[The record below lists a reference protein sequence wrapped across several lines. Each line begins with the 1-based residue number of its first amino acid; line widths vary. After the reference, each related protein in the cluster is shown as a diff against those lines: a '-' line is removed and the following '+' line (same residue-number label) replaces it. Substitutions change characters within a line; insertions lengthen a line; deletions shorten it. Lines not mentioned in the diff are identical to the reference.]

1 MQNIVEHEDIIY
13 IPIMN
18 GLCLMGVSE
27 NFNKTSVTIPKEI
40 NSERVLVIE
49 DSAFMG
55 LCTLENISLPSTIE
69 RIGAKAF
76 YNCTSLQEVI
86 FRQCPYN
93 KEVEVGAL
101 AFSNCGSLKSIN
113 RYVLLTGQFA
123 FRDCRNLSMIATVGV
138 IPRGSFA
145 GNFSLKDVYLFSE
158 PDETSIEIENG
169 AFEKCSKITSLFVDR
184 NKNVQFSSEELDV
197 FQNATIYC
205 TMDCNLAEL
214 IYSGYRVLYR

>member
-1 MQNIVEHEDIIY
+1 MNNIFEHEDIIY
-13 IPIMN
+13 IPILN
-18 GLCLMGVSE
+18 GLCLMGISE
-27 NFNKTSVTIPKEI
+27 NFNKTSLTIPKEI
-40 NSERVLVIE
+40 SGERVLVIG

-76 YNCTSLQEVI
+76 YDCTSLQKVV

-113 RYVLLTGQFA
+113 RHVLLTGQFA
-123 FRDCRNLSMIATVGV
+123 FRYCRSLSTIATVEA

-145 GNFSLKDVYLFSE
+145 ENFSLKDVYLFSLSG
-158 PDETSIEIENG
+158 DASIEVENK
-169 AFEKCSKITSLFVDR
+169 AFEKCSKITSLFVEM
-184 NKNVQFSSEELDV
+184 NKNVQFPTEELDA

-205 TMDCNLAEL
+205 TMDCNLMEL
-214 IYSGYRVLYR
+214 IHSGYRVLPR